1 MVSSPLFPLP
11 EDLSEMRSHLE
22 AAYPNEGCGLILEG
36 PTPGRFQIR
45 PMRNVY
51 DRYHE
56 RDPERFPRTS
66 RTAYLFDPKEWME
79 VSEKAEA
86 EGATV
91 RCIFHSHGDVG
102 AYFSAEDQAMAAPD
116 GEPLFPELVYLVVAV
131 DAGKVTGGKLFLW
144 NGQTF
149 QEHPA
154 WV

>member
-1 MVSSPLFPLP
+1 MSAVTALP
-11 EDLSEMRSHLE
+11 EDLSEMRRHLE

-36 PTPGRFQIR
+36 PVPGQFRIR

-66 RTAYLFDPKEWME
+66 RTAYLFDPKEWLE
-79 VSEKAEA
+79 ISEEA
-86 EGATV
+86 DAAGAQV

-102 AYFSAEDQAMAAPD
+102 AYFSAEDQEMAAPE
-116 GEPLFPELVYLVVAV
+116 GAPLFRDLAYLVVAV

-154 WV
+154 RV